1 MWMPQQM
8 EAHAAKLKELGLELD
23 PKLLA
28 DPVSSVLGAVVS
40 LGGCSASFVSDE
52 GLVITNHHCSIGALQ
67 YNSSPKEDLLHD
79 GWVAKT
85 RADERS
91 NGPTARVLVTQ
102 AIAEVTDDVRRDLA
116 KVKDDRARHK
126 EIEKRTK
133 DIIAACEKGR
143 PGIRCG
149 VGSFYEGS
157 RFFRVEQLEI
167 RDVRL
172 VYAPAEGVGSFGG
185 EIDNWRWPRHAGDVA
200 IFRAYV
206 GKDGKPADFAQ
217 DNVPYRPPHRL
228 RLATKPLAQGDL
240 VFVAGYP
247 GRTSQQKTADEVRQA
262 VTLHYPRRL
271 AMFEEYVAVLEKL
284 GKTDREIQQK
294 ATPLVRGFNN
304 ALTNTKGQLEGLTKG
319 GLLRK
324 KQASHDEL
332 VTWISADPGRKARF
346 GATFEDLKKIMDE
359 AEKHLEAD
367 AQLDSEI
374 PLARLVSAAVTLV
387 RIAEERAKPDPDRD
401 PDYQERNWP
410 RQKQALAALEKRYNR
425 ALDQELLAT
434 ALRRALRKTGAERTG
449 AAGVILGRAGEEA
462 IAKAVGAL
470 YATTALEDTK
480 IRADLFD
487 KATTADLRKRKD
499 PLLDLALALRP
510 LQKEM
515 EERNDRHS
523 GKRALLKPLY
533 FEALRAFA
541 GKELAPDANG
551 TLRLTYGTV
560 KGYRPTPDAPVYTPF
575 TLLPEIAKKA
585 TGKDPFE
592 SSPALLDAIKKGKRG
607 PYVDPVYG
615 DVPVDFLSDL
625 HITGGNSG
633 SATLNARGE
642 ITGLVFDGN
651 YEAIAS
657 DWVFDPVLTRSIHV
671 DIRYVQ
677 WLLDAV
683 DGGDHILKE
692 MGGTP
697 SVE

>member
-1 MWMPQQM
+1 MPEQM
-8 EAHAAKLKELGLELD
+8 DAHAAKLKELGLELD
-23 PKLLA
+23 PKLLS

-67 YNSSPKEDLLHD
+67 YNSTPKEDLLHD
-79 GWVAKT
+79 GWVART

-102 AIAEVTDDVRRDLA
+102 RIVEVTDPIRKDLA

-133 DIIAACEKGR
+133 ELVAACEKGR
-143 PGIRCG
+143 PGTRCG

-157 RFFRVEQLEI
+157 RFFQVEQLEI

-206 GKDGKPADFAQ
+206 GKDGKPADFAR

-247 GRTSQQKTADEVRQA
+247 GRTSQLKTADEVRQA
-262 VTLHYPRRL
+262 VELHYPRRL
-271 AMFEEYVAVLEKL
+271 AMFEEYVAVLDKL
-284 GKTDREIQQK
+284 GKTDKEIQQK

-324 KQASHDEL
+324 KQADHERL
-332 VTWISADPGRKARF
+332 VAWISAEPARKARF
-346 GATFEDLKKIMDE
+346 GATFDELRKLMAE

-374 PLARLVSAAVTLV
+374 VLPRLLSAAITIV
-387 RIAEERAKPDPDRD
+387 RMAEERAKPDADRD

-410 RQKQALAALEKRYNR
+410 RQRQALAALDKRYHR
-425 ALDQELLAT
+425 ALDRELLST
-434 ALRRALRKTGAERTG
+434 ALRRALRKTGAERSPAVG
-449 AAGVILGRAGEEA
+449 ILLGKAGEEGVT
-462 IAKAVGAL
+462 KAVDAL
-470 YATTALEDTK
+470 YATTTLEDPKT
-480 IRADLFD
+480 RAELLD
-487 KATTADLRKRKD
+487 KATTADLRKKKD

-523 GKRALLKPLY
+523 GSRALLKPLY
-533 FEALRAFA
+533 FEALRGFV

-560 KGYRPTPDAPVYTPF
+560 KGYRPAPDAPVHLPF
-575 TLLPEIAKKA
+575 TLLPEIPRKA

-592 SSPALLDAIKKGKRG
+592 ASPALLDAVKKGKRG

-615 DVPVDFLSDL
+615 EVPVDFLADL

-633 SATLNARGE
+633 SATLNTRGE

-671 DIRYVQ
+671 DIRYVE

-697 SVE
+697 SVD